1 MAPLRRTTETPPR
14 PTSRRGQDS
23 WALITPGLDDS
34 TAPMADECQFFLEN
48 VAAKFGC
55 RQASRLDRR
64 SCCVCYPHW
73 PRWDDAQQYIAWP
86 SKVDRQV
93 LSAALSGMEVCS
105 ARLES
110 PNGERHAD
118 HSASSVSHRQCPAG
132 SVGAMKAR
140 AAKPVDIVVQDGAVQ
155 LRSDGLALSPA
166 DYARLLG
173 RLADTPE

>member
-64 SCCVCYPHW
+64 SCCVCYPHG
-73 PRWDDAQQYIAWP
+73 PRRDDAQQCVAIQG
-86 SKVDRQV
+86 R
-93 LSAALSGMEVCS
+93 
-105 ARLES
+105 
-110 PNGERHAD
+110 
-118 HSASSVSHRQCPAG
+118 PAG
-132 SVGAMKAR
+132 PIGCPWKRNGSMQHAGQR
-140 AAKPVDIVVQDGAVQ
+140 
-155 LRSDGLALSPA
+155 
-166 DYARLLG
+166 
-173 RLADTPE
+173 